1 MLTMTTNK
9 EAANARK
16 ALKKVLIEERRI
28 RDGNKN
34 VRTTVWFIS
43 TLPEGQIPQKE
54 ACLLQ
59 DHWHT
64 AGAHFV
70 EDVIT

>member
-1 MLTMTTNK
+1 MTTNK

-16 ALKKVLIEERRI
+16 ALKKVLIKERRI
-28 RDGNKN
+28 RDRNKN

-70 EDVIT
+70 EEDVIT

>member
-1 MLTMTTNK
+1 MTTNK
-9 EAANARK
+9 EASNARK
-16 ALKKVLIEERRI
+16 ELRKVLIEERRI
-28 RDGNKN
+28 RDRNKD
-34 VRTTVWFIS
+34 VRTTVWIIS
-43 TLPEGQIPQKE
+43 MLPEGQVPKKE

-70 EDVIT
+70 EEDVIT